1 MTQGNT
7 SFLYPADVMTPL
19 SRNTVSAP
27 SAQFASNSNI
37 NQGRYEPQDTELLKE
52 YGLDFNTLSLR
63 NGGHTLSASKPLLK
77 PVVTDPFE
85 EVERLA
91 KDTQSCQFNSSQSM
105 WTKFE

>member
-7 SFLYPADVMTPL
+7 SFLYPEDVMAPL

-37 NQGRYEPQDTELLKE
+37 NQGRYSQDTELLKE

-63 NGGHTLSASKPLLK
+63 NGGHGLSPSKPILK

-91 KDTQSCQFNSSQSM
+91 KDTQSCQFSSSQSM